1 MQACM
6 KWVCSFKA
14 LHQTLVRVYV
24 KVRNG
29 DYNQLHANM
38 AKYYIRLLVCD
49 VCVGSKALS
58 FWSIHCLCG
67 VFVCVCVCVC
77 ECVV

>member
-1 MQACM
+1 MHACM

-14 LHQTLVRVYV
+14 LHQTVYI

-29 DYNQLHANM
+29 ITINYIQTM
-38 AKYYIRLLVCD
+38 AKYYVFRLLVCD

-58 FWSIHCLCG
+58 IPGGLILYLFKQLL
-67 VFVCVCVCVC
+67 
-77 ECVV
+77 EER